1 MAYPIPVTADIG
13 TAGLT
18 LLATFRDTSGTIHAS
33 LRNLSTTEIADG
45 FYQFYTTL
53 APDGYLGAIL
63 FHTGTYTSGIG
74 DIDILAAISVNP
86 RELENADVKT
96 SSLGGAGTG
105 PFAITITVTDGTNPL
120 QNVTA
125 AIFDGSTL
133 AGRLVTDVNGNATF
147 ALAAGT
153 YTVNLY
159 KGGYTF
165 GSESR
170 TVTGN
175 EAGTLVNDLEMTAT
189 GTITPPVN
197 PDLCTLFGYIILIDG
212 NPAVAVTV
220 SATLVTNR
228 PGEASGSIIAEQPMT
243 AITNGSGFFELD
255 LVRNDAI
262 DATSTYKIKCLPAGI
277 ELANISL
284 TTPTKDLA
292 DLIPA

>member
-1 MAYPIPVTADIG
+1 MAYPIPVTIDIG
-13 TAGLT
+13 TTGLT

-33 LRNLSTTEIADG
+33 LRNLATTEIADG

-53 APDGYLGAIL
+53 APDGYLGSIL

-74 DIDILAAISVNP
+74 DIDILAAASVNP

-96 SSLGGAGTG
+96 STLGGAGTG
-105 PFAITITVTDGTNPL
+105 PFAITITVTDGTDPL

-125 AIFDGSTL
+125 ALYDGSTL

-165 GSESR
+165 ASTTR

-175 EAGTLVNDLEMTAT
+175 QAGTLVDDLEMTAS
-189 GTITPPVN
+189 GSITPPAN
-197 PDLCTLFGYIILIDG
+197 PDLCTLFGFILLASG
-212 NPAVAVTV
+212 EPAIAAKVE
-220 SATLVTNR
+220 ATLVTNR
-228 PGEASGSIIAEQPMT
+228 PGEASGSIIATQ
-243 AITNGSGFFELD
+243 AITTLTDSNGEFQMD

-284 TTPTKDLA
+284 TTPTQDLA